1 MNDPEIEAERMP
13 DGGGR
18 AWECGEETR
27 KGVQAGRVLLALTPS
42 CLLDVYSPR
51 PVLPPQSLL
60 SYAPLRPQ
68 RSSPRPSAN
77 SSAFLLRSTPITPT
91 MAHEEKN
98 TASGEEHVQML
109 EVREEKDQGDLL
121 PSPVSATAA
130 RAPASKAKLS
140 ATMIIPV
147 WIILSS
153 AVIIYNN
160 HLYNT
165 LQFRYP
171 VFLVTWHLTF
181 AVSSAPSLL
190 DVYDGRGAAPRVCP
204 TLSLSGV

>member
-1 MNDPEIEAERMP
+1 
-13 DGGGR
+13 
-18 AWECGEETR
+18 
-27 KGVQAGRVLLALTPS
+27 
-42 CLLDVYSPR
+42 
-51 PVLPPQSLL
+51 
-60 SYAPLRPQ
+60 
-68 RSSPRPSAN
+68 
-77 SSAFLLRSTPITPT
+77 

-98 TASGEEHVQML
+98 TASSEEHVQML

-181 AVSSAPSLL
+181 AVSSAPSLP
-190 DVYDGRGAAPRVCP
+190 DVYDGRGAVPRVCP